1 MGNFFALTGT
11 ALLFLFGG
19 NGHRFTSRC
28 TFACLLFY
36 GGAGLFVAEQ
46 AWIDSVLL
54 FLIVTS
60 AWCLDR
66 KHEALAGCLA
76 GLLCATKQ
84 YGVVAFVFLWLML
97 ICQRSL
103 KESLRF
109 FVIALGIG
117 VLVQAPFWIW
127 NFPVYWETV
136 FVGVGQ
142 MPFRPDAYT
151 LVSLATSWGIST
163 GPIPWIGVGTFL
175 LIAWKFGTRKNI
187 SLQQS
192 IFGIGLA
199 YLWIFMTNRHAF
211 CNYYQLIF
219 LLFVCSAAL
228 ASPQNFE
235 KTP

>member
-1 MGNFFALTGT
+1 M
-11 ALLFLFGG
+11 
-19 NGHRFTSRC
+19 
-28 TFACLLFY
+28 
-36 GGAGLFVAEQ
+36 AEQ
-46 AWIDSVLL
+46 AWIDPVLL
-54 FLIVTS
+54 FLIVMS

-66 KHEALAGCLA
+66 KHEALAGGLA

-97 ICQRSL
+97 IRRRSL

-109 FVIALGIG
+109 LVIALGIG
-117 VLVQAPFWIW
+117 TLVQSPFWIW
-127 NFPVYWETV
+127 DFPVYWKTV
-136 FVGVGQ
+136 VVGVSQ

-151 LVSLATSWGIST
+151 LVSLATAWGISI
-163 GPIPWIGVGTFL
+163 GAIPWIGVGAFL
-175 LIAWKFGTRKNI
+175 LIAWKFWTRKNF

-228 ASPQNFE
+228 ANPQNLE
-235 KTP
+235 KSS